1 MGADRLDGRSM
12 RENRV
17 WSVLLPLILIPA
29 GGFLML
35 GLCFLGYLWL
45 YLGVESLF
53 FADDPGAVPADTLRN
68 AYALALVVL
77 GLAVVLGT
85 RLPDLLK
92 ATILIGP
99 LATLVVA
106 SILRWY
112 MRPAAAIVATA
123 AIALGCV
130 YLLYRYRKPW
140 FYYYAAAAAV
150 AAGVA
155 YAWPRP

>member
-1 MGADRLDGRSM
+1 MKD
-12 RENRV
+12 NRV

-29 GGFLML
+29 GGLLIL
-35 GLCFLGYLWL
+35 GFCFLGYLGL
-45 YLGVESLF
+45 YLGVEALF
-53 FADDPGAVPADTLRN
+53 FADDPGAVPADRLRN
-68 AYALALVVL
+68 TYAFALVVL
-77 GLAVVLGT
+77 GVTVVLAA

-106 SILRWY
+106 AILRWY
-112 MRPAAAIVATA
+112 MSPAAAVAATA
-123 AIALGCV
+123 AIALGCLF
-130 YLLYRYRKPW
+130 LLYRFRKPW

-155 YAWPRP
+155 YGWPRP